1 MAEQQNPAQRQGGIA
16 RREFVRAA
24 GAGALATGL
33 GAHVIVPSR
42 SQAAKKKL
50 RILQWVHF
58 VPAYD
63 KWFNEKFAKEWGE
76 KNDTEVTVD
85 NIGIAGVNA
94 RAAAEVSAQKGHDL
108 FLFNWPPPSFEEQTV
123 DMRDVYTELERRF
136 GKPID
141 LAIKSTYNPKTKK
154 YYAFS
159 PSFTPDPVN
168 YRRDLFGAVGMPEGP
183 RTWEDVRV
191 KGAEIKRRFGNPVG
205 IGLANEIDTGM
216 AMRTIMYSW
225 GSSVQDEHH
234 NLVLKS
240 RQTLDAIK
248 FVRALFQEA
257 MTPEVF
263 TWDAASNNRAMLAG
277 RISLALN
284 AISITREAERTNPK
298 VVSPATGRE
307 IELKREIELT
317 KALRGPV
324 RAIGLEHVMQC
335 YVVWK
340 FAENIE
346 GAKKFLIDY
355 VTNFR
360 EAFLAG
366 EFYDF
371 PCFEKT
377 VPDLKQLLAN
387 DPKAA
392 PPTKYQVLEDVL
404 NWATN
409 VGYPGYANAAVDEI
423 FSTWVINVMFA
434 KAASG
439 SATPEEALDE
449 AHKACE
455 RIFAKWRERGLV

>member
-1 MAEQQNPAQRQGGIA
+1 MAGETVN
-16 RREFVRAA
+16 RREFIKAT

-33 GAHVIVPSR
+33 GANIIVPGR
-42 SQAAKKKL
+42 AHAAKKTL
-50 RILQWVHF
+50 RIINWVHF

-63 KWFNEKFAKEWGE
+63 EWFNKKYVVEWGQ

-85 NIGIAGVNA
+85 NIGIAGINP

-123 DMRDVYTELERRF
+123 DMKDVYQELERKV

-141 LAIKSTYNPKTKK
+141 LGIKSTYNPKTKK

-168 YRRDLFGAVGMPEGP
+168 YRQDLFGQVGLPNGP
-183 RTWEDVRV
+183 RSWDEVRSA
-191 KGAEIKRRFGNPVG
+191 GAKIKKQFGNPVG
-205 IGLANEIDTGM
+205 IGLASEIDTGM
-216 AMRTIMYSW
+216 AMRTIMYSF
-225 GSSVQDEHH
+225 GAHEQDEAG
-234 NLVLKS
+234 NLVLGSK
-240 RQTLDAIK
+240 QTLEAIK
-248 FVRALFQEA
+248 FVKALFEET
-257 MTPEVF
+257 MTAEVY
-263 TWDAASNNRAMLAG
+263 TWDASSNNRAMIAG
-277 RISLALN
+277 KASLALN
-284 AISITREAERTNPK
+284 AISITRTAEKENPDISK
-298 VVSPATGRE
+298 K
-307 IELKREIELT
+307 IQLT

-355 VTNFR
+355 TTDFR
-360 EAFLAG
+360 QAFVAG

-371 PCFEKT
+371 PCFPKT
-377 VPDLKQLLAN
+377 VPDLQKLIAN
-387 DPKAA
+387 DPKAH
-392 PPTKYQVLEDVL
+392 PPDKYKVLDDVL

-409 VGYPGYANAAVDEI
+409 VGYPGYANAAIDEI
-423 FSTWVINVMFA
+423 FGTWVLNVMFA

-439 SATPEEALDE
+439 AASPEEALKE
-449 AHKACE
+449 ADAASK
-455 RIFAKWRERGLV
+455 RIFGKWKEKGLV